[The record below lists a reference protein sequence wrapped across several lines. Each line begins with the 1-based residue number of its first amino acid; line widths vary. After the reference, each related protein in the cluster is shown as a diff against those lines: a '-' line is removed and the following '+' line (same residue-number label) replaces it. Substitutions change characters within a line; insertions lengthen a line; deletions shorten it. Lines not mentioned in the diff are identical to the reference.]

1 MHATAVTSHILRVVL
16 LCALLLTSTHA
27 KKKVTNILKNLAKE
41 LVIVTVELIDG
52 TSWKEVTLE
61 KKCTS
66 ESFICGMTVSPNG
79 DGTPDEFEAPL
90 DQVKAI
96 LLPESLDLSFAGDSC
111 TESEFFQQIIV
122 RGNSQILLFSP
133 SDHEGKSNLVYLG
146 RLKSCAV
153 SRANSGFLVLENVKE
168 TWNDPIGSNVRD
180 RFISKILLPLDNII
194 YAVSNSAARR
204 LQGFLKDNES
214 TKSKGNNSCEGWF
227 PKDYCEFVGS
237 MVNVTLLAAARGYSS
252 EDLELRG
259 IMEYSHEIEDDI
271 VLSGTQQFVDD
282 EFAAFLGDTLIRG
295 HYVQNVVVLLLGLAG
310 RK

>member
-66 ESFICGMTVSPNG
+66 ESFICGMTV
-79 DGTPDEFEAPL
+79 
-90 DQVKAI
+90 
-96 LLPESLDLSFAGDSC
+96 
-111 TESEFFQQIIV
+111 IV

-295 HYVQNVVVLLLGLAG
+295 HYVQNVVVLLLG
-310 RK
+310 